1 MWRDEASYLTL
12 GQTNSV
18 GREKER
24 KREKSERGERSFNL
38 SLRSMEI
45 GESVFIGPR
54 AKDHLLN
61 KGYA

>member
-12 GQTNSV
+12 DQTNSV

-24 KREKSERGERSFNL
+24 KREKSERRERSFNL

-45 GESVFIGPR
+45 GGSVFIGPR
-54 AKDHLLN
+54 TKDHLLN